1 MTNLPYIAAA
11 YALAL
16 SLGGWLS
23 VAATLRLSRARRR
36 LEAIEA
42 AGGRRARKQAS

>member
-1 MTNLPYIAAA
+1 MTHLPYIVAA

-16 SLGGWLS
+16 LLGGWLS
-23 VAATLRLSRARRR
+23 IAATLRLSRARRR

-42 AGGRRARKQAS
+42 ASGRRARRQTS